1 MSESKGRVS
10 EPAADAETFLAATDT
25 IAALRPDLS
34 LLEAGILAGLHLGL
48 AADSRSFARI
58 FGVEHALVLRAVE
71 GLTGATLLTV
81 TARDGRT
88 QRTRY
93 AASAAGSAMLTA
105 LAA

>member
-1 MSESKGRVS
+1 MSE
-10 EPAADAETFLAATDT
+10 PPADAETFLATTDT
-25 IAALRPDLS
+25 VAALRPELS

-48 AADSRSFARI
+48 AGDSRSFARV

-71 GLTGATLLTV
+71 SLVAETLVAV
-81 TARDGRT
+81 TARDSRT

-93 AASAAGSAMLTA
+93 AASEAGRDVLSA

>member
-1 MSESKGRVS
+1 MS

-34 LLEAGILAGLHLGL
+34 LLEAGLLAGLHLGL